1 MKKVLTITGVVIV
14 FFIILLMVGV
24 SNVGPLIKKA
34 VNTAGPYI
42 TKTAVTLEDVSV
54 SIFSGEA
61 TVEGF
66 TLGNP
71 DGFNSPV
78 AMKVGTV
85 SVDLDEESV
94 TDNPIIIHKIEIIQ
108 PDITYEKKRG
118 TDNFEVILSNIAKAV
133 QSEQGGKRTAAK
145 KAGQKP
151 AKTLLIN
158 HVIVKD
164 GTVNLVVDFMG
175 GGAVS
180 ASLPDIH
187 LTGIGKGK
195 KGVTPAEA
203 FEIIFESIYSGI
215 SAESVTGVLTNGLN
229 RLGDLKN
236 IHDEGGDA
244 AGKALETVTSTLE
257 SAADG
262 LSDFF
267 NSE

>member
-1 MKKVLTITGVVIV
+1 MKKVLTITGVVFV

-34 VNTAGPYI
+34 VNTVGPYI
-42 TKTAVTLEDVSV
+42 TKTAVTIEDVSV

-61 TVEGF
+61 TIEGF

-71 DGFNSPV
+71 DGFTSPF
-78 AMKVGTV
+78 AMKVGAV
-85 SVDLDEESV
+85 RVDLDEDSV

-108 PDITYEKKRG
+108 PDITYEKAGG
-118 TDNFEVILSNIAKAV
+118 TDNFEAILSNITKAV
-133 QSEQGGKRTAAK
+133 QSEQGNKRTATK
-145 KAGQKP
+145 KAGKKP
-151 AKTLLIN
+151 AQTLLIN

-164 GTVNLVVDFMG
+164 GTVNLVTEFMG

-215 SAESVTGVLTNGLN
+215 GAESVTGVLTSGLN
-229 RLGDLKN
+229 RLGALRN
-236 IHDEGGDA
+236 IHEEGGEA
-244 AGKALETVTSTLE
+244 AGKALDTVTSTLE

-267 NSE
+267 NSD